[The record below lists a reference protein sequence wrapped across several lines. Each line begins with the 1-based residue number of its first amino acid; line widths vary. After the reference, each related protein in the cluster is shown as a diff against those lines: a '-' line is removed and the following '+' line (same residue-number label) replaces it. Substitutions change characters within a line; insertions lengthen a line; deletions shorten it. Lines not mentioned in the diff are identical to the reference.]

1 VPVELLLLEAAP
13 VPVNDQISVETS
25 FQPKPKTV
33 NWEERRG
40 VYAWEQPLA
49 PGETLK
55 FVADYVIT
63 YPKDA
68 LVIGLP

>member
-1 VPVELLLLEAAP
+1 MLEAAP
-13 VPVNDQISVETS
+13 VAANDQISVDS
-25 FQPKPKTV
+25 NLQPKPKTA

-55 FVADYVIT
+55 FVADYTIS

-68 LVIGLP
+68 LVVGLP